1 MGVAAKP
8 AKKPK
13 KVVVETKPSVAQAT
27 QTAVEMTAQAT
38 QTAKVRVL
46 CIFTDGRQQQEV
58 SLDNDLGLKPQ
69 SDTYKDD
76 IIARL
81 KNMGVTGIKE
91 VKLPDVE
98 NADSGGGGGGGGG
111 K

>member
-13 KVVVETKPSVAQAT
+13 KVVVETKPSA
-27 QTAVEMTAQAT
+27 AQAT